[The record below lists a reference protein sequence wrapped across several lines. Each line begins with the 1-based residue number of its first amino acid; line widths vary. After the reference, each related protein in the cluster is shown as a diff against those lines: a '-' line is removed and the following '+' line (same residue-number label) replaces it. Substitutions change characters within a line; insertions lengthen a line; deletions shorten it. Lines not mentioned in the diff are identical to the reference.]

1 MINFLIEHEKD
12 SEKVNS
18 TFSIFNNKLSI
29 SAQELDKMLSTF
41 KGAEILSTEL
51 DSILTEL
58 QFNSAQELKEFI
70 DFYSK
75 KQEFIK
81 MPYVIVKHIVCTAL
95 EYKLSV
101 YIVDGG
107 DIIIGTNGYCIN
119 TESKTNLKIKDL
131 LLKEEYNFNLNYDD
145 SSIGDYVSLNYL
157 MTLIAELESDNDK
170 FNEQYNQYVKSLYDD
185 DFNYEITEFILK
197 LTSYL
202 GLKFH
207 IEYDGDFTVLG
218 KIRGIRKKQFYDYL
232 NKEYGKISYTD
243 DLINRIKSYYVKNGD
258 VVKSINYGIYD
269 CKFNH
274 NNILS
279 ENATNPMAMAEWV
292 LSQYFL

>member
-1 MINFLIEHEKD
+1 MINFLIEHEKNG
-12 SEKVNS
+12 EKVES
-18 TFSIFNNKLSI
+18 TFSIYNNKLSI
-29 SAQELDKMLSTF
+29 SSQELDKMLCTF

-58 QFNSAQELKEFI
+58 QFNSSTELKEFI

-75 KQEFIK
+75 KQEIVK
-81 MPYVIVKHIVCTAL
+81 IPYVIIKHIVCTAL

-101 YIVDGG
+101 YVVDGG

-131 LLKEEYNFNLNYDD
+131 LLKEEYNLNFNYD
-145 SSIGDYVSLNYL
+145 SNIGDYVSLNYL
-157 MTLIAELESDNDK
+157 ITLISELESDNDK

-197 LTSYL
+197 LSSYL
-202 GLKFH
+202 GLKLH

-218 KIRGIRKKQFYDYL
+218 KIRGFRKKQFYEYL
-232 NKEYGKISYTD
+232 NKEYGKLSYTD
-243 DLINRIKSYYVKNGD
+243 DLINRIKSYYIKEGNVI
-258 VVKSINYGIYD
+258 KSINYGVYD

-279 ENATNPMAMAEWV
+279 ENAANPMAMAEWI
-292 LSQYFL
+292 LTY